1 MAKTV
6 QERSAKA
13 AQKRLSVAE
22 KELRH
27 KVRPGIEQAM
37 ERIRLRG
44 QVPIIS
50 EVLQIAIMKMDL
62 MANDELIE
70 FLRYPRHEIVISE
83 NGARVFHNQNLV
95 ELTRDPGHEDTSPQL
110 QLTSLLFGMIFFDGR
125 PQFRVVFRNF
135 I

>member
-1 MAKTV
+1 MDGVNQCISDIAANCKGKFAMVKSV

-13 AQKRLSVAE
+13 AQKRLAVAE

-44 QVPIIS
+44 QVTIIS

-62 MANDELIE
+62 MADDDLAA
-70 FLRYPRHEIVISE
+70 FLSYPRHEIVISE
-83 NGARVFHNQNLV
+83 NVAREFEKASRR
-95 ELTRDPGHEDTSPQL
+95 ELSRDSGD
-110 QLTSLLFGMIFFDGR
+110 D
-125 PQFRVVFRNF
+125 
-135 I
+135 

>member
-13 AQKRLSVAE
+13 AQKRLAVAE

-44 QVPIIS
+44 KVRIIS

-62 MANDELIE
+62 MSDDELSV
-70 FLRYPRHEIVISE
+70 FLSYPRHEIVISE
-83 NGARVFHNQNLV
+83 NVARDFQEKSMLMIQQS
-95 ELTRDPGHEDTSPQL
+95 PGDEIISP
-110 QLTSLLFGMIFFDGR
+110 G
-125 PQFRVVFRNF
+125 
-135 I
+135 

>member
-1 MAKTV
+1 MAKSV

-13 AQKRLSVAE
+13 AQKRLAVAE

-44 QVPIIS
+44 KVPIIS

-62 MANDELIE
+62 MDDDELAD
-70 FLRYPRHEIVISE
+70 FLSYPRHEIVISE
-83 NGARVFHNQNLV
+83 NVAREFHDQSLR
-95 ELTRDPGHEDTSPQL
+95 ELQKDPGDE
-110 QLTSLLFGMIFFDGR
+110 
-125 PQFRVVFRNF
+125 F
-135 I
+135 IYPRSELS

>member
-13 AQKRLSVAE
+13 AQKRLAVAE

-62 MANDELIE
+62 MGDEELAA
-70 FLRYPRHEIVISE
+70 FLSYPRHEIVISE
-83 NGARVFHNQNLV
+83 NVARMFRNKSLA
-95 ELTRDPGHEDTSPQL
+95 ELKRDPGDEALSP
-110 QLTSLLFGMIFFDGR
+110 DR
-125 PQFRVVFRNF
+125 C
-135 I
+135 

>member
-13 AQKRLSVAE
+13 AQKRLAVAE

-37 ERIRLRG
+37 ERICARG
-44 QVPIIS
+44 KTPIIS

-62 MANDELIE
+62 MGDDELID
-70 FLRYPRHEIVISE
+70 FLSYPRHEIVISE
-83 NGARVFHNQNLV
+83 NVAREFHNQSLA
-95 ELTRDPGHEDTSPQL
+95 ELKRHPGDE
-110 QLTSLLFGMIFFDGR
+110 
-125 PQFRVVFRNF
+125 VFQPEF
-135 I
+135 

>member
-1 MAKTV
+1 MAKSV

-13 AQKRLSVAE
+13 AQKRLAVAE

-62 MANDELIE
+62 MTDDELAA
-70 FLRYPRHEIVISE
+70 FLCYPPHEIVISE
-83 NGARVFHNQNLV
+83 KVARMFRDESLA
-95 ELTRDPGHEDTSPQL
+95 ELKRDPD
-110 QLTSLLFGMIFFDGR
+110 D
-125 PQFRVVFRNF
+125 
-135 I
+135 

>member
-1 MAKTV
+1 MAKSV

-13 AQKRLSVAE
+13 AQKRLAVAE

-62 MANDELIE
+62 MGEDELIE

-83 NGARVFHNQNLV
+83 NVARKFYSESMRELIREPGDETVQAPNQL
-95 ELTRDPGHEDTSPQL
+95 E
-110 QLTSLLFGMIFFDGR
+110 
-125 PQFRVVFRNF
+125 
-135 I
+135 

>member
-1 MAKTV
+1 MAKSV

-13 AQKRLSVAE
+13 AQKRLVVAE

-44 QVPIIS
+44 KVPIIS

-62 MANDELIE
+62 MTDEELE
-70 FLRYPRHEIVISE
+70 AFLSYPRHEIVISE
-83 NGARVFHNQNLV
+83 NVARNFFSQSMV
-95 ELTRDPGHEDTSPQL
+95 EARRDPGDEIVTPTKLSVDSMPHK
-110 QLTSLLFGMIFFDGR
+110 IR
-125 PQFRVVFRNF
+125 A
-135 I
+135 

>member
-6 QERSAKA
+6 QKRSAKA
-13 AQKRLSVAE
+13 AQKRLAVAE

-44 QVPIIS
+44 QVPVIS
-50 EVLQIAIMKMDL
+50 EVMQIAIMKMDL
-62 MANDELIE
+62 MADDQLIE

-83 NGARVFHNQNLV
+83 NVAREFQEKSLA
-95 ELTRDPGHEDTSPQL
+95 ELRRDPGDESIAPNT
-110 QLTSLLFGMIFFDGR
+110 
-125 PQFRVVFRNF
+125 
-135 I
+135 

>member
-37 ERIRLRG
+37 ERVRLRG

-50 EVLQIAIMKMDL
+50 KVLQIAIIKMDL
-62 MANDELIE
+62 MGDDELAA
-70 FLRYPRHEIVISE
+70 FSSYPRHEIVINE
-83 NGARVFHNQNLV
+83 NVARKFQNA
-95 ELTRDPGHEDTSPQL
+95 SPA
-110 QLTSLLFGMIFFDGR
+110 
-125 PQFRVVFRNF
+125 
-135 I
+135 

>member
-1 MAKTV
+1 MAKSV

-13 AQKRLSVAE
+13 AQKRLAVAE

-62 MANDELIE
+62 MADDDLAA
-70 FLRYPRHEIVISE
+70 FLSYPRHEILIDE
-83 NGARVFHNQNLV
+83 NVALEFRNQSLA
-95 ELTRDPGHEDTSPQL
+95 EIRRDPGDEVIAPDQL
-110 QLTSLLFGMIFFDGR
+110 QSGLHG
-125 PQFRVVFRNF
+125 
-135 I
+135 

>member
-1 MAKTV
+1 MAKSV

-13 AQKRLSVAE
+13 AQKRLAVAE

-37 ERIRLRG
+37 DRICARG
-44 QVPIIS
+44 KTPIIS

-62 MANDELIE
+62 MGDNELIE

-83 NGARVFHNQNLV
+83 KVARDFHNQSLG
-95 ELTRDPGHEDTSPQL
+95 ELRRDPGDE
-110 QLTSLLFGMIFFDGR
+110 
-125 PQFRVVFRNF
+125 VVPPESV
-135 I
+135 

>member
-13 AQKRLSVAE
+13 AQKRLAVAE

-62 MANDELIE
+62 MGDNELIE
-70 FLRYPRHEIVISE
+70 FLRYPRHEIVINESV
-83 NGARVFHNQNLV
+83 ARKFHDQSIA
-95 ELTRDPGHEDTSPQL
+95 ELRRDPGDDFLEP
-110 QLTSLLFGMIFFDGR
+110 LLA
-125 PQFRVVFRNF
+125 
-135 I
+135 

>member
-13 AQKRLSVAE
+13 AQKRLAVAE

-37 ERIRLRG
+37 ERIRQRG
-44 QVPIIS
+44 KVPIIS

-62 MANDELIE
+62 MPDNELIE

-83 NGARVFHNQNLV
+83 NVARIFEKESLRMVQK
-95 ELTRDPGHEDTSPQL
+95 DPGDEIYPPNIL
-110 QLTSLLFGMIFFDGR
+110 R
-125 PQFRVVFRNF
+125 
-135 I
+135 

>member
-1 MAKTV
+1 MAKSV
-6 QERSAKA
+6 RERSAKA
-13 AQKRLSVAE
+13 AQKRLAVAE

-62 MANDELIE
+62 MTDDELIE

-83 NGARVFHNQNLV
+83 NVAREFRNQSLA
-95 ELTRDPGHEDTSPQL
+95 ELKRDPGDEIVIPARES
-110 QLTSLLFGMIFFDGR
+110 
-125 PQFRVVFRNF
+125 
-135 I
+135 

>member
-13 AQKRLSVAE
+13 AQKRLAVAE

-62 MANDELIE
+62 MGDDELAA
-70 FLRYPRHEIVISE
+70 FLAYPRHEIVISE
-83 NGARVFHNQNLV
+83 NVARMFRIESLA
-95 ELTRDPGHEDTSPQL
+95 ELNRDPGDEVIPPA
-110 QLTSLLFGMIFFDGR
+110 R
-125 PQFRVVFRNF
+125 
-135 I
+135 

>member
-1 MAKTV
+1 MAKSV

-13 AQKRLSVAE
+13 AQKRLAVAE

-27 KVRPGIEQAM
+27 KVRPGIEQAI

-44 QVPIIS
+44 KVPIIS

-62 MANDELIE
+62 MGDNELIE

-83 NGARVFHNQNLV
+83 NVARLFHSQSMY
-95 ELTRDPGHEDTSPQL
+95 EIQ
-110 QLTSLLFGMIFFDGR
+110 
-125 PQFRVVFRNF
+125 RNSGDE
-135 I
+135 IIEPSSNA

>member
-1 MAKTV
+1 MAKSV

-13 AQKRLSVAE
+13 AQKRLAVAE

-62 MANDELIE
+62 MSDHELAE
-70 FLRYPRHEIVISE
+70 FLSYPRHEIFISE
-83 NGARVFHNQNLV
+83 NVARVFQSQSLSDI
-95 ELTRDPGHEDTSPQL
+95 RKDPGDEIIAPTL
-110 QLTSLLFGMIFFDGR
+110 
-125 PQFRVVFRNF
+125 
-135 I
+135 

>member
-13 AQKRLSVAE
+13 AQKRLAVAE

-37 ERIRLRG
+37 DRIRKRG
-44 QVPIIS
+44 KVPMIS

-62 MANDELIE
+62 MADDELAA
-70 FLRYPRHEIVISE
+70 FLSYPRHEIVINE
-83 NGARVFHNQNLV
+83 NVARKLKLAYDREALRICCDEV
-95 ELTRDPGHEDTSPQL
+95 
-110 QLTSLLFGMIFFDGR
+110 
-125 PQFRVVFRNF
+125 
-135 I
+135 

>member
-13 AQKRLSVAE
+13 AQKRLAVAE

-37 ERIRLRG
+37 ERVRLRG
-44 QVPIIS
+44 KVPIIS

-62 MANDELIE
+62 MGDDELGA
-70 FLRYPRHEIVISE
+70 FLSYPRHEIVISE
-83 NGARVFHNQNLV
+83 NVAREFENQSKAKI
-95 ELTRDPGHEDTSPQL
+95 RKDPGDEIVPPITDIL
-110 QLTSLLFGMIFFDGR
+110 
-125 PQFRVVFRNF
+125 
-135 I
+135 

>member
-13 AQKRLSVAE
+13 AQKRLAVAE

-62 MANDELIE
+62 MTDEELE
-70 FLRYPRHEIVISE
+70 AFLRYPRHEIVVDE
-83 NGARVFHNQNLV
+83 NVAH
-95 ELTRDPGHEDTSPQL
+95 QL
-110 QLTSLLFGMIFFDGR
+110 YSHGQRKASWLDAEEA
-125 PQFRVVFRNF
+125 
-135 I
+135 

>member
-1 MAKTV
+1 MAKSV

-37 ERIRLRG
+37 ERICARG
-44 QVPIIS
+44 KTPIIS

-62 MANDELIE
+62 MGDDELIE
-70 FLRYPRHEIVISE
+70 FLRYPRHEIVISD
-83 NGARVFHNQNLV
+83 NIARMF
-95 ELTRDPGHEDTSPQL
+95 TRE
-110 QLTSLLFGMIFFDGR
+110 SLLVIQRDTGDEMIHYLD
-125 PQFRVVFRNF
+125 
-135 I
+135 

>member
-62 MANDELIE
+62 MADDELIE
-70 FLRYPRHEIVISE
+70 FLRYPRHEIVIRE
-83 NGARVFHNQNLV
+83 NVAREFHDKSLRDLNK
-95 ELTRDPGHEDTSPQL
+95 DPGDE
-110 QLTSLLFGMIFFDGR
+110 
-125 PQFRVVFRNF
+125 F
-135 I
+135 IYPGSAFY

>member
-13 AQKRLSVAE
+13 AQKRQAVAE

-44 QVPIIS
+44 KVPIIS

-62 MANDELIE
+62 MADDELAA
-70 FLRYPRHEIVISE
+70 FLSYPRHEIVIRE
-83 NGARVFHNQNLV
+83 NVAREFHNQSLA
-95 ELTRDPGHEDTSPQL
+95 ELRRDPGDEVATPSVN
-110 QLTSLLFGMIFFDGR
+110 SG
-125 PQFRVVFRNF
+125 VF
-135 I
+135 

>member
-13 AQKRLSVAE
+13 AQKRLAVAE

-62 MANDELIE
+62 MTDDELIE

-83 NGARVFHNQNLV
+83 NVAREFRNQSLA
-95 ELTRDPGHEDTSPQL
+95 ELKRDPGDEIVIPALES
-110 QLTSLLFGMIFFDGR
+110 
-125 PQFRVVFRNF
+125 
-135 I
+135 

>member
-1 MAKTV
+1 MAKSV

-13 AQKRLSVAE
+13 AQKRLVVAE

-27 KVRPGIEQAM
+27 KVRPGIEQAID
-37 ERIRLRG
+37 RICARG
-44 QVPIIS
+44 KTPIIS

-83 NGARVFHNQNLV
+83 NVAR
-95 ELTRDPGHEDTSPQL
+95 E
-110 QLTSLLFGMIFFDGR
+110 
-125 PQFRVVFRNF
+125 FRNLSLAELKREPGDE
-135 I
+135 IIQPT